1 MKNLATTYAES
12 SDGIEENN
20 ISDRKKAISLYKD
33 VLKIRPED
41 KETYYLLGMAYGDID
56 KYEKSIVYFKKA
68 LEQDENY
75 YSANLWLGK
84 VYFELE
90 DYEKALEYY
99 NKAILLNPN
108 SVSTYFRRAEIY
120 QNLKKYKEAINDYLD
135 VIEEF
140 NNKEYTQ
147 RSYVNRA
154 LISIENDDISNAKEF
169 LSKAAEIE
177 FKKNSNY
184 YIVQFKYYAK
194 LNSFNDAIIAIDN
207 AISESNKLKN
217 SLKYEKALYQFK
229 NNKFT
234 DALDT
239 INSIKSSSI
248 EKLGLTEKI
257 LKLEYIIYNKIND
270 KKNMERIIMQ
280 IREYDPN
287 FKDENN

>member
-1 MKNLATTYAES
+1 
-12 SDGIEENN
+12 
-20 ISDRKKAISLYKD
+20 
-33 VLKIRPED
+33 
-41 KETYYLLGMAYGDID
+41 MAYGDID